1 MANAQVAGY
10 RYCVKTRKQG
20 RDGELVY
27 WKCTEMDCPGTV
39 NTTDNLVTRFPKDHN
54 HPPSHADIKAKP
66 FLSHLS
72 EKARTCLDPLPTLYY
87 PCKSSL
93 YRQRN
98 SELPRQPL
106 TRQDIDLQGEWR
118 ETSTGQNFELSEDG
132 DTILVFGTSDNLRH
146 LSQANTIIAKEL
158 FKLVHFNDYVTEQ
171 WVDREPERWNHFSTV
186 GTRTTNHLEG
196 WHHKL
201 NNQLNKDHP
210 NLFLIIQKLQ
220 NTQAATEIRLI
231 QYAAGGKRKTCKLKY
246 RNINNTMTQLKERL
260 QQGQINVYQY
270 TDAVS
275 HLLKLG

>member
-118 ETSTGQNFELSEDG
+118 ETSTGQNFVLSEDG
-132 DTILVFGTSDNLRH
+132 DTILTYDAHVTS
-146 LSQANTIIAKEL
+146 
-158 FKLVHFNDYVTEQ
+158 FNDYVTEQ

-186 GTRTTNHLEG
+186 GPRTTNHLEG

-201 NNQLNKDHP
+201 NNQLNKDHS

-246 RNINNTMTQLKERL
+246 RNIDNTLTQLKERL
-260 QQGQINVYQY
+260 QQGQINIHQY